1 MALYKITRALY
12 STQWRTTDSGRD
24 DFVANDSGW
33 SKANETKHTAVFD
46 DFCYTASLVGGKT
59 TYRSGRYESQVG
71 LLFPIY
77 GKIWKNHPN
86 VPNHQPVL
94 VGDFDSEKTILVVEE
109 MTKSNPREIPFFG
122 LPHLHF
128 KDLVVTNLPRHN
140 GRNIFFLSEEKTIV
154 PCPIHYQDLPS
165 R

>member
-1 MALYKITRALY
+1 MFQPTPLKNMKVRLDYY
-12 STQWRTTDSGRD
+12 SQYMENNP
-24 DFVANDSGW
+24 ND
-33 SKANETKHTAVFD
+33 
-46 DFCYTASLVGGKT
+46 
-59 TYRSGRYESQVG
+59 
-71 LLFPIY
+71 
-77 GKIWKNHPN
+77 
-86 VPNHQPVL
+86 PNHQPVL
-94 VGDFDSEKTILVVEE
+94 VCDFDSEKTILVVVE

-140 GRNIFFLSEEKTIV
+140 GRKTFFSSEEKTIV